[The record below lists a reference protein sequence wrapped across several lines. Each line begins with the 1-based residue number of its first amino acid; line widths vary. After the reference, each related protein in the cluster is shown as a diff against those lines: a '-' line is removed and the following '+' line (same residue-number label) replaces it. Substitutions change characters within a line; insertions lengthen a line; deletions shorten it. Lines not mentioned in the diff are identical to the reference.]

1 MFETLVNTSKA
12 LLDAADALSN
22 VQQDRRARL
31 ADLFEEVGDVLSEI
45 INRKKHNKKS
55 IDLCAEL
62 GVFAKALPDLAENC
76 FPPEKVDN
84 LSHALHQAQQARAMI
99 YYSNHPD
106 DVNDVNHTYN
116 EYDKYVVQ
124 LEQAAGTFR
133 GLAKVLRAQ

>member
-1 MFETLVNTSKA
+1 MFETLLNASKT
-12 LLDAADALSN
+12 LLDATAALSQ

-45 INRKKHNKKS
+45 VERKRKNEKS

-62 GVFAKALPDLAENC
+62 GVFAKMLPEVAENC
-76 FPPEKVDN
+76 FPADKVED
-84 LSHALHQAQQARAMI
+84 LSNALQNAQQARAMI
-99 YYSNHPD
+99 YYSKHPNN
-106 DVNDVNHTYN
+106 VNSR
-116 EYDKYVVQ
+116 YDKYVIQ

>member
-1 MFETLVNTSKA
+1 MFETLLNASKT
-12 LLDAADALSN
+12 LLDATSALSQ

-45 INRKKHNKKS
+45 VERKKKNEKS

-62 GVFAKALPDLAENC
+62 GVFAKMLPQVAENC
-76 FPPEKVDN
+76 FPEDKVED
-84 LSHALHQAQQARAMI
+84 LATALQNAQQARAMI
-99 YYSNHPD
+99 YYTKYPHNVD
-106 DVNDVNHTYN
+106 D
-116 EYDKYVVQ
+116 EYDKYVIQ

>member
-1 MFETLVNTSKA
+1 MFETLLNASKT
-12 LLDAADALSN
+12 LLDATSALSQ

-45 INRKKHNKKS
+45 VERKKKNEKS

-62 GVFAKALPDLAENC
+62 GVFAKMLPEVAENC
-76 FPPEKVDN
+76 FPEDKVDD
-84 LSHALHQAQQARAMI
+84 LSKALHNAQQARAMI
-99 YYSNHPD
+99 YYSKYPHNT
-106 DVNDVNHTYN
+106 NN
-116 EYDKYVVQ
+116 EYDKYVIQ

>member
-22 VQQDRRARL
+22 IQQDRRARL
-31 ADLFEEVGDVLSEI
+31 ADFFQEIGDVLIEI
-45 INRKKHNKKS
+45 VEHKKNSQKS

-62 GVFAKALPDLAENC
+62 GIFAKALPDLAENC
-76 FPPEKVDN
+76 FPPDKIDN
-84 LSHALHQAQQARAMI
+84 LSLALQQAQQARAMI
-99 YYSNHPD
+99 YYSNHP
-106 DVNDVNHTYN
+106 NDVNNVNHVYN
-116 EYDKYVVQ
+116 EYDKYIVQ